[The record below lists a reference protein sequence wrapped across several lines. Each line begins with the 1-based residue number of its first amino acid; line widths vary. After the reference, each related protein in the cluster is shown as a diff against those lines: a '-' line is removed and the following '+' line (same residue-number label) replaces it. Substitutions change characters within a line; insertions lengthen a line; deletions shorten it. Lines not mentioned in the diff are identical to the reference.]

1 MGLDMYLTGEKYLLT
16 DHENPDNNRVEDGFP
31 LKGKLLR
38 LGYWRKHPN
47 LHGFIVNTF
56 AENGEDKCQEI
67 HLDADDIQRIIEAVT
82 RDELP
87 HTEGFFFGESD
98 GSEKPADLRI
108 LQAAL
113 DWLRT
118 PQPNVWRSIYYQASW

>member
-16 DHENPDNNRVEDGFP
+16 DHENPDNNRTEDGFP

-56 AENGEDKCQEI
+56 ADGEDTCHQI
-67 HLDADDIQRIIEAVT
+67 SLDADDKQLTVLSSLQYPAVS
-82 RDELP
+82 LP
-87 HTEGFFFGESD
+87 
-98 GSEKPADLRI
+98 DLTQVI
-108 LQAAL
+108 KSYFTTL
-113 DWLRT
+113 
-118 PQPNVWRSIYYQASW
+118 PNL

>member
-1 MGLDMYLTGEKYLLT
+1 MGLDMYLTGEKYLIA
-16 DHENPDNNRVEDGFP
+16 DFENPPGNLTEDGFP
-31 LKGKLLR
+31 LKGKILR

-56 AENGEDKCQEI
+56 AGGEDTCQQI
-67 HLDADDIQRIIEAVT
+67 YLTADHLQRIIDAVT

-98 GSEKPADLRI
+98 GSEKSGDLLI
-108 LQAAL
+108 LNAAL
-113 DWLRT
+113 EWLRT
-118 PQPNVWRSIYYQASW
+118 EEPYVWRSIYYQASW